1 MLVKEDLEVLE
12 DQQVHKDL
20 LENQDLQEGEE
31 CLALMDPLDP
41 KVKMVIEVKLDQQ
54 VQRVNLEILEDLVH
68 LDFKV

>member
-1 MLVKEDLEVLE
+1 M
-12 DQQVHKDL
+12 
-20 LENQDLQEGEE
+20 ENQDLQEGEE

-68 LDFKV
+68 LDFKVCEVCLEEWEEEVQEV